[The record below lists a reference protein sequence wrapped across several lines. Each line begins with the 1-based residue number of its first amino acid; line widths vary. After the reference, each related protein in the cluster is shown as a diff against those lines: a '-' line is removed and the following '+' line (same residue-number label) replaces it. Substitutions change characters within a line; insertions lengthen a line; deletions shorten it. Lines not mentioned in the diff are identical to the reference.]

1 MSINYARGDATKP
14 NGSGPRLI
22 LHCAND
28 AGLWGKGF
36 VLALSKRWPFAEEA
50 YRAWAAMEKSNIC
63 ESIKPEWI
71 DRVCTTGPLQLGEV
85 QLVLVAPKLWIANL
99 IGQHGIEMW
108 PDNRPP
114 IRYDAI
120 QHGLQKVYRYVQ
132 IHSAS
137 VHMPRMGSGL
147 AGGNWSAV
155 EKLVQVELATK
166 GVSVTVYDLP

>member
-1 MSINYARGDATKP
+1 MINYVKGDATLPKVE
-14 NGSGPRLI
+14 GAKI
-22 LHCAND
+22 IVHCCND
-28 AGLWGKGF
+28 VGAWGRGF

-50 YRAWAAMEKSNIC
+50 YRTWFAGWKS
-63 ESIKPEWI
+63 EAGPPKEWEG
-71 DRVCTTGPLQLGEV
+71 RVDVTGPLQLGEV
-85 QLVLVAPKLWIANL
+85 QLVIVGPRLLVANL

-120 QHGLQKVYRYVQ
+120 QHGLQKVYRYTQ

-147 AGGNWSAV
+147 AGGRWDAV
-155 EKLVQVELATK
+155 EKLVDKELALK